1 MTGGPL
7 NHEEKRRLRR
17 LLVKLQR
24 ANLDK
29 PKRKA
34 TFMEVAGI
42 EHREVTISKILAFL
56 LGGEEG
62 HGLGD
67 LWIRSLMAAAAES
80 DARFDP
86 DALQLSPN
94 SCSTEVVTANVKRN
108 LRIDV
113 VVESPDFVVGIEN
126 KIGAS
131 LYNDLEAYAG
141 QVRDMAGDRMPLL
154 LTLTLHDEA
163 AATSEWAVTC
173 DEAGV
178 ALTNVT
184 YESLFAHVKEGIG
197 DAMLSADQEWL
208 GYMRDFMR
216 TIENLGETSM
226 QFDTELFAFMSENS
240 PEIELL
246 KRKMEEVASAT
257 KAQGVRLQAAISE
270 DAEIAAMGLEKP
282 KVWSPDKYYLW
293 CSTYINVRLPGKR
306 AWAHPEISN
315 NVDKTQVRCWVSGP
329 AAKAMVKKAMVAA
342 GLPIVEE
349 HDSHL
354 VYRNLS
360 LEASDEELIAEL
372 KILLGALLPIANR

>member
-1 MTGGPL
+1 
-7 NHEEKRRLRR
+7 
-17 LLVKLQR
+17 
-24 ANLDK
+24 
-29 PKRKA
+29 
-34 TFMEVAGI
+34 MEVAGI
-42 EHREVTISKILAFL
+42 ERREVTVSKILAFL
-56 LGGEEG
+56 LCSEEE

-67 LWIRSLMAAAAES
+67 LWVRSLMVAAAES
-80 DARFDP
+80 DGRFDP
-86 DALQLSPN
+86 ESMQVSPT
-94 SCSTEVVTANVKRN
+94 SCSTEVVTANVRRN

-141 QVRDMAGDRMPLL
+141 QVRDMAGDRVPLL

-163 AATSEWAVTC
+163 AATSEWAATC
-173 DEAGV
+173 GEDGV
-178 ALTNVT
+178 ALANVT
-184 YESLFAHVKEGIG
+184 YDSLFAHVKEDIG
-197 DAMLSADQEWL
+197 DAMLSADREWL
-208 GYMRDFMR
+208 GYTRDFMR
-216 TIENLGETSM
+216 TIENLGETKV
-226 QFDTELFAFMSENS
+226 QFDTELFAFMCENG

-257 KAQGVRLQAAISE
+257 KAQGVRLQAAIDE

-329 AAKAMVKKAMVAA
+329 AAKAMVKEAMEAA

-349 HDSHL
+349 HDTHL
-354 VYRNLS
+354 VYRNLP
-360 LEASDEELIAEL
+360 LEASDDELISEL
-372 KILLGALLPIANR
+372 KILLKVLLPIVER

>member
-1 MTGGPL
+1 M

-56 LGGEEG
+56 LGSEEG

-163 AATSEWAVTC
+163 AVTSEWAVTC

-226 QFDTELFAFMSENS
+226 QFDTELFAFMSENG

-342 GLPIVEE
+342 GLLIVEE
-349 HDSHL
+349 RDSHL

>member
-1 MTGGPL
+1 M

-17 LLVKLQR
+17 LFVKLQR
-24 ANLDK
+24 AGLDK
-29 PKRKA
+29 PRRKT

-42 EHREVTISKILAFL
+42 EHREVTVSKILAFL
-56 LGGEEG
+56 LDSEEE
-62 HGLGD
+62 HGLAD
-67 LWIRSLMAAAAES
+67 LWARSLMAAAAES

-86 DALQLSPN
+86 DALQISPT
-94 SCSTEVVTANVKRN
+94 SCSTEVVTANVRRN

-141 QVRDMAGDRMPLL
+141 QVRDMAGDRLPLL
-154 LTLTLHDEA
+154 LTLTLHDERT
-163 AATSEWAVTC
+163 ATSEWAEAC
-173 DEAGV
+173 DAAGV
-178 ALTNVT
+178 ALANVT
-184 YESLFAHVKEGIG
+184 YESLFARVKEGIG
-197 DAMLSADQEWL
+197 DVMLSADREWL

-216 TIENLGETSM
+216 TIENLGETRM
-226 QFDTELFAFMSENS
+226 QFDTELFAFMSENG

-257 KAQGVRLQAAISE
+257 KAQGVRLQAAMAE
-270 DAEIAAMGLEKP
+270 DAEIASMGLEKP

-293 CSTYINVRLPGKR
+293 CSTYVNVKLPGKR
-306 AWAHPEISN
+306 AFAHPEISN

-329 AAKAMVKKAMVAA
+329 AAKAMVKEAMTAA

-349 HDSHL
+349 YDSHL

-360 LEASDEELIAEL
+360 LEASDDELISEF
-372 KILLGALLPIANR
+372 KILLRALLPIALR

>member
-1 MTGGPL
+1 MTGDYL
-7 NHEEKRRLRR
+7 NHEAKRRLRR

-42 EHREVTISKILAFL
+42 ERREVTISKILAFL
-56 LGGEEG
+56 LGSEEG

-67 LWIRSLMAAAAES
+67 LWARSLMTAAAES

-86 DALQLSPN
+86 GTLQISPT
-94 SCSTEVVTANVKRN
+94 SCSTEVVTANVSRN

-113 VVESPDFVVGIEN
+113 VVESPDFVLGIEN

-141 QVRDMAGDRMPLL
+141 QVRDMAGDRVPLL
-154 LTLTLHDEA
+154 LTLTLHDEI
-163 AATSEWAVTC
+163 AATSEWAAAC
-173 DEAGV
+173 DSAGV
-178 ALTNVT
+178 ALANVT

-197 DAMLSADQEWL
+197 DVMLSADQEWL

-226 QFDTELFAFMSENS
+226 QFDTELFAFMSENG

-257 KAQGVRLQAAISE
+257 KAQGVRLQAAIAD

-329 AAKAMVKKAMVAA
+329 AAKAMVKEAMLAA
-342 GLPIVEE
+342 GLPIAEE
-349 HDSHL
+349 HESHL
-354 VYRNLS
+354 VYRNLP
-360 LEASDEELIAEL
+360 LEANDEELIAEL
-372 KILLGALLPIANR
+372 KVLLRALLPLVKS